1 MMTPQATQLDIAP
14 NWSAEPLVAFLL
26 IVCITLLVYLLY
38 GADSDGPSD
47 VYVARHSVRP
57 VTNALALAGDHISV
71 ITLLTTT
78 GAVALGGYD
87 GITPLIGVVGA
98 LGVLVLLA
106 QPLRSIGRYTL
117 GDTLGA
123 RFPGAATRVASTV
136 ATLCFCLPMTV
147 VQLIVAGGSV
157 AGLLGIS
164 DINGATQACTGL
176 IGALMICVVALSGMR
191 GNTVVQAIKTVVL
204 LLAMM
209 VLASQVL
216 NAYGW
221 NAHRLLDAA
230 ARNSSAPEHYY
241 EPGLLNGGGTSGFL
255 SQLSQQITVI
265 LGAGVA
271 PHMLMRLNTAENGTS
286 ARRMVKYTIG
296 LLTLFCVLVVLL
308 GLGAS
313 ALVGGKSLHTA
324 ESRELAAIP
333 LLAERVA
340 ATDTGGGMIL
350 ALIVPIVFLTSLT
363 VVAALTLSSSASLAH
378 DVYARMGGRAA
389 TSELR
394 ALRWAAVLFGT
405 LAVTLSV
412 GLHGKPLTFLV
423 QFAVTAAAA
432 AILPALV
439 LELFWSGFT
448 RAGML
453 WSVYGGLGCCAVLQF
468 FSPSVSGTP
477 ASVLPDADFA
487 WFPFESTGLV
497 AIPVGFLLAWVA
509 SRLTPT
515 GSPTEVDFVELEKRA
530 LTDSVALRDQTR

>member
-1 MMTPQATQLDIAP
+1 MITPQAARLDSAH
-14 NWSAEPLVAFLL
+14 NWGAEPLVAFLL
-26 IVCITLLVYLLY
+26 IVCITMLVYLLY
-38 GADSDGPSD
+38 GANSDGPSD

-87 GITPLIGVVGA
+87 GITPVIGIVGA
-98 LGVLVLLA
+98 LGVLVFLA
-106 QPLRSIGRYTL
+106 QPLRGIGRYTL
-117 GDTLGA
+117 GDALGA
-123 RFPGAATRVASTV
+123 RFPGTAARVAGTV

-157 AGLLGIS
+157 SGLLGIS
-164 DINGATQACTGL
+164 DIKGAAQVCTAF

-191 GNTVVQAIKTVVL
+191 GNTIVQAIKTVVL
-204 LLAMM
+204 LFAMM

-221 NAHRLLDAA
+221 NANRLLDAA
-230 ARNSSAPEHYY
+230 ARNSPDPEHFY
-241 EPGLLNGGGTSGFL
+241 EPGLLNGGGANGFL

-265 LGAGVA
+265 LGAAVA
-271 PHMLMRLNTAENGTS
+271 PHMLMRLNTAKDGTS

-296 LLTLFCVLVVLL
+296 LLTFFCVLVVLV

-313 ALVGGKSLHTA
+313 ALVGGKSLLTE

-340 ATDTGGGMIL
+340 ATGTGGGMIL
-350 ALIVPIVFLTSLT
+350 ALIVPMVFLTSLT
-363 VVAALTLSSSASLAH
+363 VVAALTLSSAASLAH
-378 DVYARMGGRAA
+378 DVYAQMGGRAA
-389 TSELR
+389 TNELR
-394 ALRWAAVLFGT
+394 AMRWSAVLFGT

-412 GLHGKPLTFLV
+412 ELQGKPLTFLV

-439 LELFWSGFT
+439 FELFWSGFT

-453 WSVYGGLGCCAVLQF
+453 WSVYGGLGCCVVLQF

-477 ASVLPDADFA
+477 ASAFPDAGFA

-497 AIPVGFLLAWVA
+497 AIPVGFLLGWVA

-515 GSPTEVDFVELEKRA
+515 GSPAEVDYAELEKRA
-530 LTDSVALRDQTR
+530 LTDSITLRDQTR